1 MKIKQDTLIKTAIAG
16 ILATSLGSTAI
27 AEEKKVATKPAT
39 ERCAGIVKA
48 GMNDCATSQHSCAG
62 NAKEDFDPDEWITV
76 PAGTCKK
83 IAGGTILEGKGM
95 EM

>member
-1 MKIKQDTLIKTAIAG
+1 MNFNQDTLIKTA
-16 ILATSLGSTAI
+16 LASVLTASLGSVAI
-27 AEEKKVATKPAT
+27 AEEKEAKI

-62 NAKEDFDPDEWITV
+62 NAKEDFDPDEWINV

-83 IAGGTILEGKGM
+83 IAGGTVLEGKGM
-95 EM
+95 KM